1 MVKPKGK
8 HDTLYKSK
16 SKNILLNN
24 NLLESKLDF
33 QYTPNIICDPPR
45 YNINLFR
52 HNTFEYDSSLYDN
65 YCINLY
71 GTKTCILFQMKE
83 QYEIRMMDKTEK
95 KTVTT
100 SKDVLYML
108 IPNLIRYKY
117 TVVIVEEING
127 HRHEIT
133 AIHLPIK

>member
-1 MVKPKGK
+1 MVRPKGK
-8 HDTLYKSK
+8 HDTLHKN
-16 SKNILLNN
+16 KNILINN
-24 NLLESKLDF
+24 NLLESQLDF
-33 QYTPNIICDPPR
+33 EYSSNIKYDPPR

-65 YCINLY
+65 YCTDLY
-71 GTKTCILFQMKE
+71 GKRTCILFQMKE
-83 QYEIRMMDKTEK
+83 QFEVRMMDKMEK

-100 SKDVLYML
+100 CKDVLYML